1 MTGSR
6 MMRGLRAAL
15 AAATALTAIPALS
28 DEAPSPAGQQQ
39 SQNLEQQFQD
49 PPNSARP
56 RVWWHWMNG
65 NITKDGIAKDLAW
78 MKAVGIGGM
87 QNFDANLNTPQ
98 IVDNRLEHLAGSIDV
113 VLAGPPCQGHS
124 NLNNHTRRSDRRNEL
139 YLTVPAFAVAVD
151 AAMVVIGS
159 RYIATCAVA
168 DRAPRLTMPIDA
180 ACRAMTTMQA
190 AMMRIDWPRR
200 LKSPCSRAASAT
212 MEKASARSGED
223 RRLWPSAMICMR

>member
-98 IVDNRLEHLAGSIDV
+98 IVDKRLKPEKLTLLAQRSGLARLSLNGELVLQSRPPAVRMGRASVEIPIGSFLQATAMAEDV
-113 VLAGPPCQGHS
+113 LGALVVEGVGKAKSVADLFCGMGPFSFRLAE
-124 NLNNHTRRSDRRNEL
+124 RAKVYAADSDRAAIEAL
-139 YLTVPAFAVAVD
+139 PAHAKD
-151 AAMVVIGS
+151 
-159 RYIATCAVA
+159 
-168 DRAPRLTMPIDA
+168 D
-180 ACRAMTTMQA
+180 
-190 AMMRIDWPRR
+190 
-200 LKSPCSRAASAT
+200 
-212 MEKASARSGED
+212 E
-223 RRLWPSAMICMR
+223 